1 MIKEKKITYIWLL
14 QVTGLSVSADGIK
27 LASCSW
33 DGAICIWSL
42 ENYTLVAN
50 VRCGEYLNCV
60 CWGPEP
66 DTVYTG
72 GKEGAVVK
80 LADVS
85 NI

>member
-1 MIKEKKITYIWLL
+1 MKK
-14 QVTGLSVSADGIK
+14 K
-27 LASCSW
+27 LCTHER
-33 DGAICIWSL
+33 DENCL
-42 ENYTLVAN
+42 HTENYTLVAN